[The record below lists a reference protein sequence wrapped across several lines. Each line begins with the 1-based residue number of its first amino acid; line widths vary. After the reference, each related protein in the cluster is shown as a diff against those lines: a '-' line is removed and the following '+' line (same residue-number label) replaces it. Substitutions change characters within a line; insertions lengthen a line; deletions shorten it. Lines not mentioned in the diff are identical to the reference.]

1 MRRFAGLV
9 LLLFYWV
16 TCVALGQSLDDE
28 YVQIFRTI
36 QEADTLSSTA
46 PSQALAKY
54 REAQAGLDRLH
65 KGSPDWNALI
75 VNYRLGYVAE
85 RIAALSPG
93 ATPPVAQTNAPS
105 TARVAPPDAS
115 AAAAAEWKARSAA
128 LEQQLAGL
136 QSDNALLQ
144 AKLKEALAMRPAA
157 VDPAELAKAQDRA
170 KSLEKE
176 NELLKASR
184 EKQPQAEADSKS
196 LDEARRSAADA
207 TREAKEQAALVAKLT
222 LEKEAL
228 ATRLKQVS
236 QQPAPAA
243 ETAASAAQ
251 IKDLQRQAQ
260 NDSKSLEEARRSA
273 ADATRKANE
282 QAALVTKLTLEHQAL
297 ATHLKQ
303 VSQQATPPPAQAAE
317 PAATAAQ
324 IKDLEK
330 QRSDLQRRL
339 DSANKELAARKR
351 KGSAPVNQELE
362 SELVAARARLEI
374 LEARATPYSDEE
386 QALLKHPE
394 TKLADSTTKPAA
406 RKSIKDLPPGAAAQ
420 IAEAQRYFAAKEYD
434 KAEAAY
440 TRVLQQDPK
449 NVALLGNLAAIQ
461 VESRHFDQADSNIQQ
476 ALALDSQDPYSL
488 YVLGILRFREKKYD
502 DALGALSRS
511 AKLDPQNPEV
521 QNYLGLALS
530 EKGLRVPAEAAL
542 RKAIQLQPGYAG
554 AHYNLAVVYATEQPP
569 ATELA
574 RFHYQKA
581 LAAGYPP
588 NPDLEKRFEAR

>member
-1 MRRFAGLV
+1 MRRFAGLLLV
-9 LLLFYWV
+9 LFCGV
-16 TCVALGQSLDDE
+16 TFVGLGQALDDE

-36 QEADTLSSTA
+36 QEADNLSGTA

-54 REAQAGLDRLH
+54 LDAQAALDRLH
-65 KGSPDWNALI
+65 KGSPDWNSRI
-75 VNYRLGYVAE
+75 VNYRLGYVAD

-93 ATPPVAQTNAPS
+93 GTPPAPQTNGP
-105 TARVAPPDAS
+105 TTGPVAPPE
-115 AAAAAEWKARSAA
+115 AALTAAVAEWKARSAA
-128 LEQQLAGL
+128 FEQQVASL

-144 AKLKEALAMRPAA
+144 AKLREALAMRPAA
-157 VDPAELAKAQDRA
+157 VDPAELAKAQERA

-184 EKQPQAEADSKS
+184 EKQTQ
-196 LDEARRSAADA
+196 
-207 TREAKEQAALVAKLT
+207 EQ
-222 LEKEAL
+222 
-228 ATRLKQVS
+228 
-236 QQPAPAA
+236 
-243 ETAASAAQ
+243 
-251 IKDLQRQAQ
+251 I
-260 NDSKSLEEARRSA
+260 DSKSLEEARRSA
-273 ADATRKANE
+273 ADATRQATE
-282 QAALVTKLTLEHQAL
+282 QAALVAKLTLEKETL
-297 ATHLKQ
+297 TTRLRQ
-303 VSQQATPPPAQAAE
+303 VSQQAAPSPAPVADS
-317 PAATAAQ
+317 AATAAQ
-324 IKDLEK
+324 LKELEK
-330 QRSDLQRRL
+330 ERSDLQRRL

-351 KGSAPVNQELE
+351 KSSVPISQELE

-386 QALLKHPE
+386 QALLKRPE
-394 TKLADSTTKPAA
+394 TKLADSTAKPA

-420 IAEAQRYFAAKEYD
+420 VADAQRYFRAKEYD

-440 TRVLQQDPK
+440 MQVLQQDPK

-461 VESRHFDQADSNIQQ
+461 VESRHFDQAESNIQQ
-476 ALALDSQDPYSL
+476 ALALDSEDPYSL

-554 AHYNLAVVYATEQPP
+554 AHYNLAVVYATQQPP
-569 ATELA
+569 ATALA

-588 NPDLEKRFEAR
+588 NSDLEKRLEAPQ

>member
-1 MRRFAGLV
+1 VG
-9 LLLFYWV
+9 
-16 TCVALGQSLDDE
+16 LGQALDDE

-36 QEADTLSSTA
+36 QEADNLSSTA

-54 REAQAGLDRLH
+54 LDAQAALDRLH
-65 KGSPDWNALI
+65 KGSPDWNSRI
-75 VNYRLGYVAE
+75 VTYRLGYVAD

-93 ATPPVAQTNAPS
+93 VTAPAPQTNGPTTGPVAPLEGAP
-105 TARVAPPDAS
+105 TPAV
-115 AAAAAEWKARSAA
+115 AEWKARSAA
-128 LEQQLAGL
+128 LEQQMAGL

-157 VDPAELAKAQDRA
+157 VDPAELAKAQERA

-184 EKQPQAEADSKS
+184 EKQPQEQTDPKALE
-196 LDEARRSAADA
+196 EARRSAADA
-207 TREAKEQAALVAKLT
+207 TRQATEQAAMVAKLT

-236 QQPAPAA
+236 QQPPPSPVPAA
-243 ETAASAAQ
+243 DTVSAA
-251 IKDLQRQAQ
+251 AQ
-260 NDSKSLEEARRSA
+260 
-273 ADATRKANE
+273 
-282 QAALVTKLTLEHQAL
+282 
-297 ATHLKQ
+297 LK
-303 VSQQATPPPAQAAE
+303 E
-317 PAATAAQ
+317 LD
-324 IKDLEK
+324 KE
-330 QRSDLQRRL
+330 RSDLQRRL
-339 DSANKELAARKR
+339 DSANKELANRKR
-351 KGSAPVNQELE
+351 KGSAPVSQE

-394 TKLADSTTKPAA
+394 TKLADSTTKPTA

-420 IAEAQRYFAAKEYD
+420 IADAQRYFGAKDYD

-440 TRVLQQDPK
+440 TQVLQQDPK

-461 VESRHFDQADSNIQQ
+461 VESRHFDQAESNIQQ
-476 ALALDSQDPYSL
+476 ALALDPEDPYSL

-554 AHYNLAVVYATEQPP
+554 AHYNLAVVYATQQPP

-588 NPDLEKRFEAR
+588 NPDLEKRFEARQ

>member
-1 MRRFAGLV
+1 MRRFAVLFLV
-9 LLLFYWV
+9 LFCGV
-16 TCVALGQSLDDE
+16 TGVAFGQALDDE

-36 QEADTLSSTA
+36 QEADALSGAA

-54 REAQAGLDRLH
+54 REAQTALDRLH

-85 RIAALSPG
+85 RIAALSPRS
-93 ATPPVAQTNAPS
+93 TPPAPLTNGPSAGPAAPVA
-105 TARVAPPDAS
+105 DAS

-136 QSDNALLQ
+136 QSDNSLLQ

-157 VDPAELAKAQDRA
+157 VDPAELAKSQERA

-176 NELLKASR
+176 NELLKATR
-184 EKQPQAEADSKS
+184 EKQP
-196 LDEARRSAADA
+196 
-207 TREAKEQAALVAKLT
+207 
-222 LEKEAL
+222 
-228 ATRLKQVS
+228 
-236 QQPAPAA
+236 P
-243 ETAASAAQ
+243 AQ
-251 IKDLQRQAQ
+251 I
-260 NDSKSLEEARRSA
+260 DSKSLEEARRSA
-273 ADATRKANE
+273 ADAMRQATE
-282 QAALVTKLTLEHQAL
+282 QAALISKLTLEKEAL
-297 ATHLKQ
+297 TTRLKQ
-303 VSQQATPPPAQAAE
+303 ASQQAAPSPA
-317 PAATAAQ
+317 PAPDTAVAAAQ
-324 IKDLEK
+324 LKNLEK
-330 QRSDLQRRL
+330 QRNDLQRRL

-386 QALLKHPE
+386 QALLKLPE
-394 TKLADSTTKPAA
+394 TKLADSSAKPAA

-420 IAEAQRYFAAKEYD
+420 VADAQRYFAAKEYD

-440 TRVLQQDPK
+440 MQVLQQDPK

-461 VESRHFDQADSNIQQ
+461 VESRHFDQAESNIQQ

-554 AHYNLAVVYATEQPP
+554 AHYNLAVVYATQQPP